1 MPSNR
6 VFGAIPNVPVGA
18 TFESREQLSK
28 LRVHRPLVGGIC
40 GGADGAESVVVSG
53 GYEDDQDD
61 GDVVTYTGHGGNAFQ
76 GGGVQVADQEWKRG
90 NAGLARNWSHGWCVR
105 LVRGASLR
113 SPFAPTSGYRY
124 DGLYRV
130 QSYWEEKG
138 LSGFR
143 VCRFLLV
150 RDDLTLPPWSS
161 EQRSAAPPTP
171 KRLVGT
177 IQRIV
182 RSTKIADRVK
192 EIHNYACQIC
202 GTRLETPAGPYAEAA
217 HIRGL
222 GAPCT
227 GPDVEDN
234 ILCLCPNHHVLFDS
248 GALTINDDFT
258 LGGRG
263 GRLRVRAEHKI
274 GITYLAYHRG
284 RAAKT

>member
-1 MPSNR
+1 MPSKR

-18 TFESREQLSK
+18 TFKSREQLSK

-61 GDVVTYTGHGGNAFQ
+61 GDVVTYTGHGGNALQ

-138 LSGFR
+138 ISGFR

-171 KRLVGT
+171 KRLVGA

-192 EIHNYACQIC
+192 EIHDYACQIC

-263 GRLRVRAEHKI
+263 GRLRVRAEHEI